1 METDRDD
8 PGKGKRVVREHP
20 VYVAAE
26 PFGQGGKV
34 AVLQYPLRPPWR
46 PYLRD
51 EAPSMQVKP
60 KAVRVELEF
69 AGNEEVGVPALRM
82 RSTATASETL
92 SLGVLRPDGFFLMP
106 LHKIYQMRP
115 DMSRLDKAQA
125 EAASKGTSMK
135 EEDGTEAEADAGQAE
150 PVRVKVLRRETERQ
164 QELRESSFAYL
175 SQQERDEPWEQMQVY
190 LPETAMVR
198 EAVKTVCATSN
209 YSAVVEPM
217 APSRYVETILPA
229 VTGDPDEEERPPQA
243 GPAPEDA
250 EPLSRAELAALERL
264 ITGHLKRAH
273 VVNLVA
279 VRALA
284 KGSNED
290 GVARVAQVSDKILLE
305 AIGGLSSVKAIGKRF
320 MLATM
325 GDPKAD
331 KLREILIGLL
341 RQRDSVR
348 KVDVME
354 SARLEGLDVDDN
366 LYARVLRS
374 VCQSRGSLW
383 SLKSGDL

>member
-1 METDRDD
+1 M
-8 PGKGKRVVREHP
+8 H
-20 VYVAAE
+20 
-26 PFGQGGKV
+26 
-34 AVLQYPLRPPWR
+34 LR
-46 PYLRD
+46 L
-51 EAPSMQVKP
+51 SQ
-60 KAVRVELEF
+60 AVRVELEF

-106 LHKIYQMRP
+106 LHKARPPARCADREPPAGADEQPCFPRRPSQIYQMRP

-150 PVRVKVLRRETERQ
+150 PVRVKVRRGVAPGRACVRWRWPCAARNAAAPRRCALRPCTRQVLRRETERQ

-243 GPAPEDA
+243 GPVRSEQLLGPTNQMSHWH
-250 EPLSRAELAALERL
+250 PRRA
-264 ITGHLKRAH
+264 
-273 VVNLVA
+273 
-279 VRALA
+279 
-284 KGSNED
+284 
-290 GVARVAQVSDKILLE
+290 
-305 AIGGLSSVKAIGKRF
+305 
-320 MLATM
+320 
-325 GDPKAD
+325 
-331 KLREILIGLL
+331 
-341 RQRDSVR
+341 
-348 KVDVME
+348 
-354 SARLEGLDVDDN
+354 
-366 LYARVLRS
+366 
-374 VCQSRGSLW
+374 
-383 SLKSGDL
+383 